1 MSKDLTPER
10 ALIFRIIHK
19 GNLPDTLANGC
30 RCRNAATG
38 KFVEIGNQEL
48 IQRRGARNVPCGPG
62 GTLSDYV
69 PFYFTPYTPMLYNI
83 KTGYGVPKHPGTDL
97 VILVSSLYRL
107 RENGIQFVFTDRHAY
122 LKAAQFSTDLE
133 DLDWIIWP
141 ALQARDFRKDDADKF
156 EKYQAEALVYRHVPV
171 KALLG
176 IVCYSDDVKA
186 AILTE
191 TSKHQVTIKVVAQPK
206 WYL

>member
-1 MSKDLTPER
+1 M
-10 ALIFRIIHK
+10 
-19 GNLPDTLANGC
+19 
-30 RCRNAATG
+30 
-38 KFVEIGNQEL
+38 
-48 IQRRGARNVPCGPG
+48 
-62 GTLSDYV
+62 
-69 PFYFTPYTPMLYNI
+69 
-83 KTGYGVPKHPGTDL
+83 
-97 VILVSSLYRL
+97 YRL